1 MENLPLKYQG
11 CAVVFQEIPNE
22 ISLAFNISG
31 CPVRCK
37 DCHSKYLWEYKGS
50 YLSNDIYNWLDKYKS
65 YITCVCFMGGDQ
77 NLIEL
82 EKLCK
87 LCHSCGLK
95 TCLYTGNR
103 LSENLKQF
111 AFKNLN
117 YLKVGEYSSICGGL
131 DKETTNQIM
140 YKICNHTMQ
149 DITYIF
155 RKDFVNESN

>member
-1 MENLPLKYQG
+1 
-11 CAVVFQEIPNE
+11 
-22 ISLAFNISG
+22 
-31 CPVRCK
+31 
-37 DCHSKYLWEYKGS
+37 
-50 YLSNDIYNWLDKYKS
+50 
-65 YITCVCFMGGDQ
+65 MGGDQ

-111 AFKNLN
+111 AFKNLD